1 MKKLVLA
8 LSVSVFFTAC
18 NKNDSNPVTPITPL
32 PFSDT
37 ASMAVVANYADIVY
51 ASYGDALSGVTTLQS
66 AVTQF
71 TQNPTAGGLEA
82 CKAAWKAARITYG
95 QTEAYRFYDGPIEE
109 VEGFIN
115 AWPLDES
122 FVDYTVDD
130 STSGIVNNPVLYP
143 NIDKATLQ
151 AANEAGSETNVA
163 TGYHAIEFLL
173 WGQDLSASGPGARPF
188 TDYVAGQGRNAAR
201 RAQYLNEVVKLL
213 ADDVASVYDAWRP
226 GAPYRVKFTS
236 ATEVAASLTKIIQ
249 GLGSLSKGELA
260 GERMAVALTNEDQED
275 EHSCFSDNTHIDI
288 QMNFTGIENV
298 YKGQY
303 TRPNGNVIKGRSLS
317 DIIGAKDAAKNKLVL
332 NQLAQTRASI
342 FAIPAPFDQAIIN
355 SKDKVTAGITDLRK
369 LSDYVADAAFAIG
382 IKLSF

>member
-8 LSVSVFFTAC
+8 LSLGVFFTSC
-18 NKNDSNPVTPITPL
+18 NKDDNKPVTPVTPL
-32 PFSDT
+32 PVVDT
-37 ASMAVVANYADIVY
+37 AAMAVVANYADIVY

-82 CKAAWKAARITYG
+82 CKEAWKAARIPYG

-122 FVDYTVDD
+122 FVDYTIDD
-130 STSGIVNNPVLYP
+130 STSGIINNPVLYP
-143 NIDKATLQ
+143 TIDKATLQ

-188 TDYVAGQGRNAAR
+188 TDYVVGQGRNAAR
-201 RAQYLNEVVKLL
+201 RAQYLNEVVQLL
-213 ADDVASVYDAWRP
+213 ADDLASVYDAWRP
-226 GAPYRVKFTS
+226 GAPYRTKFTS
-236 ATEVAASLTKIIQ
+236 AAETDASITKIIQ

-303 TRPNGNVIKGRSLS
+303 TRTNGDVVRGRSLS
-317 DIIGAKDAAKNKLVL
+317 DIIGANDAAKNKLVL
-332 NQLAQTRASI
+332 DQLAKTRGSI
-342 FAIPAPFDQAIIN
+342 FAIPVPFDQAIIN

-369 LSDYVADAAFAIG
+369 LSDYIADAAFAIG